1 MPAAQRSRQ
10 RAPQIPSYLDP
21 EPTEHFSFR
30 VTLVLFKVWPRRRQ
44 SEDHTATL
52 QWSRRTKV
60 SLTALHLR
68 QVPLATHRRLKSAAR
83 NKQCKAEKHLHVDL
97 SPVQAQSE
105 SSETARAR
113 AARLLSHI
121 LWSRL
126 HSLQLQQCRFLSIV
140 ICMVG
145 RHFHPTCKNRCS
157 NITAAVP
164 PRCLPERQ
172 NTTAD
177 SIEPS
182 DRLTS
187 ALAKVR

>member
-60 SLTALHLR
+60 TLTALHLR

-97 SPVQAQSE
+97 SPVQAQQK
-105 SSETARAR
+105 AQKLHVQG
-113 AARLLSHI
+113 RLDCFHISCGRVCIHCNCNSVGSCLS
-121 LWSRL
+121 
-126 HSLQLQQCRFLSIV
+126 
-140 ICMVG
+140 
-145 RHFHPTCKNRCS
+145 
-157 NITAAVP
+157 
-164 PRCLPERQ
+164 
-172 NTTAD
+172 
-177 SIEPS
+177 
-182 DRLTS
+182 
-187 ALAKVR
+187 